1 MANSTITSDSSE
13 SPVLARELAETLL
26 LLDYLSNRPDGHDLP
41 SNVIKSSAPSQ
52 QKSEADP
59 PQVQQIELDLGNT
72 TALARRVYAI
82 KASLGMG
89 VKYHR
94 DGLAAEAAFLLRAK
108 SILTE
113 LSFPATSL
121 TIAFTSMVF
130 DAMVGIGRAHAS
142 RSTPS
147 TDLDFERST
156 AELAFP
162 NFVDEAR
169 RLARS
174 IRYFIPA
181 SIALVTIG
189 MAIIVGLG
197 NAPAEAPYRWLA
209 RAAFLSGVVP
219 ALLGLLGALASI
231 LRRFQQLAAARL
243 LDPGQR
249 SKNLVEAWLGLIAGS
264 AVGFLGA
271 SMWIDVPGVP
281 LALFAAAFL
290 AGYSTELAFSLLDLI
305 IVRLSRTELFRDR
318 TPQLNTVLK
327 TQSAIAS
334 TVAQIHNQIE
344 QIQGN
349 VTLDPFD
356 GAVIVRVRGP
366 NGEIILFGEH
376 SVPADFGE
384 PNEIV
389 KVLGAKLLPGQ
400 PYELSVTLE
409 RQAIAAANAAFE
421 RVTTGTESEPVTV
434 TFDVHLNARDISFT
448 PKAEAITI
456 ESRSRSAAFAS
467 RFLAPSVPGRYDI
480 FAEVSQKNRLVQ
492 VALLPALIESASA

>member
-1 MANSTITSDSSE
+1 MADSTTTSDSCE
-13 SPVLARELAETLL
+13 SPLLARELAETLL
-26 LLDYLSNRPDGHDLP
+26 LLDYLSNRPDGLDLP
-41 SNVIKSSAPSQ
+41 SNVIKSPAPSQ
-52 QKSEADP
+52 QKSEAGP
-59 PQVQQIELDLGNT
+59 PQVQQIELDVGNT

-82 KASLGMG
+82 KASLGMQ
-89 VKYHR
+89 YHT
-94 DGLAAEAAFLLRAK
+94 DGLAAEATFLLRAK

-130 DAMVGIGRAHAS
+130 DATVGIGRADAS

-147 TDLDFERST
+147 RDLDFERST
-156 AELAFP
+156 AESAFP
-162 NFVDEAR
+162 NFVGEAR

-174 IRYFIPA
+174 IQYFIPA

-197 NAPAEAPYRWLA
+197 NAPANAPYHWLA
-209 RAAFLSGVVP
+209 RAALSSGVVP

-231 LRRFQQLAAARL
+231 LRRFQRLAAARL

-271 SMWIDVPGVP
+271 SMWIDLPGVP

-318 TPQLNTVLK
+318 RPQLNTMLK

-334 TVAQIHNQIE
+334 AVTQIHNQIE

-356 GAVIVRVRGP
+356 GTVIVRVLGP

-376 SVPADFGE
+376 SVPADLGE

-400 PYELSVTLE
+400 SYELSVTLE
-409 RQAIAAANAAFE
+409 RQAIAAANAAFQ
-421 RVTTGTESEPVTV
+421 
-434 TFDVHLNARDISFT
+434 A
-448 PKAEAITI
+448 
-456 ESRSRSAAFAS
+456 
-467 RFLAPSVPGRYDI
+467 RYDRHGKRACYSHI
-480 FAEVSQKNRLVQ
+480 
-492 VALLPALIESASA
+492 